1 MADHDFE
8 LTQTSPCAW
17 TAPSR
22 PGLMLPGGRSHWGG
36 YALGIMMKSLL
47 AEPERKYD
55 PVSLTVSYIGA
66 LADADSVISNRLL
79 RQGGSLE
86 FWRSE
91 VSQNGGAPAAH
102 GDFIFG
108 RRRPTKRFGWM
119 SMPEAPA
126 PEALPDAPAPVGFL
140 REYQLR
146 GPFPFPKG
154 DGSSVS
160 LVWTR
165 FKDRRPLDYVN
176 LAMSADRFPP
186 RHVAVYGWGAFQ
198 NSTISLT
205 AYFHATAEEI
215 AAVGDDFVLCYAEGR
230 SGSDSLFDMTA
241 SIWRRDG
248 LLLLTTEQL
257 CWFKE
262 PPPKPAAS

>member
-1 MADHDFE
+1 MADHDFD
-8 LTQTSPCAW
+8 LTPLGPHDWS
-17 TAPSR
+17 APSR
-22 PGLMLPGGRSHWGG
+22 PGLMLPAGRTHWGG
-36 YALGIMMKSLL
+36 FALGLMMKSLL
-47 AEPERKYD
+47 AEPERRGD

-66 LADADSVISNRLL
+66 LGDNESRVSNRLL

-108 RRRPTKRFGWM
+108 RRRPTKRFSWM
-119 SMPEAPA
+119 EMPKAPA
-126 PEALPDAPAPVGFL
+126 PEDLPEAPPMVGFL
-140 REYQLR
+140 REYHLR
-146 GPFPFPKG
+146 LPHPFPKG

-160 LVWTR
+160 LAWYR
-165 FKDRRPLDYVN
+165 FRDGRPMDYVN
-176 LAMSADRFPP
+176 LAMAADRFPP
-186 RHVAVYGWGAFQ
+186 RHVAVYGWGASQ
-198 NSTISLT
+198 NSTISLS

-215 AAVGDDFVLCYAEGR
+215 AAVGDDFVFCYAEGR
-230 SGSDSLFDMTA
+230 AGSNSLFDMTA

-248 LLLLTTEQL
+248 LLLITTEQL

-262 PPPKPAAS
+262 TTA